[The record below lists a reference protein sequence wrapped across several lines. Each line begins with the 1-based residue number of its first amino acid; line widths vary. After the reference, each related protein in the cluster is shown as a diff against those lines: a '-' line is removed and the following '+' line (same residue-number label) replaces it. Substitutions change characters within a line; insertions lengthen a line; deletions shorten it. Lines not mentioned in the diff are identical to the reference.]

1 MLSLWL
7 KVLESIK
14 EVSPSE
20 LFVQLSWEDKAKS
33 RLRRQ
38 QYFSIVILYETYVR
52 NEVVLCVNVWVD
64 GIVVLC

>member
-1 MLSLWL
+1 MT
-7 KVLESIK
+7 SIE

-20 LFVQLSWEDKAKS
+20 LFVQLRWEDKAKS

-38 QYFSIVILYETYVR
+38 QYFSIVILYETNVR

-64 GIVVLC
+64 GILVLC